1 MPKESSG
8 VGQTIATEERGSRLL
23 VEATN
28 LEKTYRDRQGQ
39 LVPVLTRLS
48 LQVAPGE
55 FLAISGPSGSG
66 KSTLLNI
73 LGCLDR
79 PDAGSYTFDGQQVDE
94 WPERSRAELRN
105 RRIGFVFQKF
115 HLLPFLSVKE
125 NIELPFLYLK
135 TGIEPDG
142 NRVEELLNFMGLD
155 GKQQRYPSE
164 LSAGEQQRVAIA
176 RALVLGADLI
186 LADEP
191 TGNLDPDTA
200 RGVIELFER
209 LILRGTTVLLV
220 THDPIMAARAHR
232 HLHLSGGRLAQ
243 HRVALEG
250 GQL

>member
-1 MPKESSG
+1 MSNESSG
-8 VGQTIATEERGSRLL
+8 IGQTIATKERGSRLL
-23 VEATN
+23 VEATD
-28 LEKTYRDRQGQ
+28 LEKTYRDRQGH
-39 LVPVLTRLS
+39 LVPVLTQLS

-55 FLAISGPSGSG
+55 FLAISGSSGSG

-79 PDAGSYTFDGQQVDE
+79 PDAGSYIFDGQQVDE

-115 HLLPFLSVKE
+115 HLLPFLSVTE

-135 TGIEPDG
+135 TGTEPDG
-142 NRVEELLNFMGLD
+142 NRVEELLNFMGLG
-155 GKQQRYPSE
+155 GKHQRYPSE

-176 RALVLGADLI
+176 RALILGADLI

-200 RGVIELFER
+200 RGVIDLFER

-220 THDPIMAARAHR
+220 THDPIVAARAHR
-232 HLHLSGGRLAQ
+232 HLHLDGGRLAR
-243 HRVALEG
+243 HTVAF
-250 GQL
+250 